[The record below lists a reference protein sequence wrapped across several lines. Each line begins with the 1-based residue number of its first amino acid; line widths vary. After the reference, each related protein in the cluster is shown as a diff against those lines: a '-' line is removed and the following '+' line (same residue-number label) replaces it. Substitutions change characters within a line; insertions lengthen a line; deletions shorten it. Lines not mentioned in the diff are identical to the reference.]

1 MNQPPENPKSASSSH
16 LQEWFHEWKMWA
28 RSSIPE
34 WSTHEIE
41 CHAMSLDD
49 TETPEYLS
57 IRMLQAMLRHKREF
71 HSFLESSTKTRFL
84 DTHQP

>member
-1 MNQPPENPKSASSSH
+1 MNQPPENPKSSSSSH
-16 LQEWFHEWKMWA
+16 LQEWFNEWRPWA
-28 RSSIPE
+28 LANIPE
-34 WSTHEIE
+34 WIRAESE
-41 CHAMSLDD
+41 CHAMKLGGIES
-49 TETPEYLS
+49 PEYIS